1 MKKITFKLLCLTL
14 TCCMICLMF
23 AGCGQ
28 AKPETGDQPDAQ
40 DATQGITDDTASDNT
55 TDEQAQGENTSLYIG
70 TSKGGFKEYPVQLD
84 GEVTA
89 EKLIAA
95 MADLTGWNLD
105 LSDEVFSGKG
115 GMTVSFAP
123 ECALVTG
130 PPETQKEEF
139 VVYDNCGLVQMILD
153 SIQETLRKNFVAEP
167 GDPTSLDI
175 WYCIDEQPI
184 EVEGQVIA
192 TDKPWDEQNIFG

>member
-1 MKKITFKLLCLTL
+1 MKKTALKLLCLTL
-14 TCCMICLMF
+14 TCCMLCFLF
-23 AGCGQ
+23 VGCGQ
-28 AKPETGDQPDAQ
+28 AKKGLDDQPEAQ
-40 DATQGITDDTASDNT
+40 DDTQEMTDDAADGQTQDAKNSV
-55 TDEQAQGENTSLYIG
+55 YIG
-70 TSKGGFKEYPVQLD
+70 TSKGGFKEYPVQID

-139 VVYDNCGLVQMILD
+139 VVYDNCGLAQTILD

-175 WYCIDEQPI
+175 WYCIDEQP
-184 EVEGQVIA
+184 
-192 TDKPWDEQNIFG
+192 

>member
-1 MKKITFKLLCLTL
+1 MKKTALKFLCLTL
-14 TCCMICLMF
+14 TCCMICFMF
-23 AGCGQ
+23 VGCGQ
-28 AKPETGDQPDAQ
+28 SETEPSGQPESQ
-40 DATQGITDDTASDNT
+40 DTTQGIADDTASDNS
-55 TDEQAQGENTSLYIG
+55 TDVQTQDAKISVYIG
-70 TSKGGFKEYPVQLD
+70 TSKGGFKEYPVQID

-105 LSDEVFSGKG
+105 LSDDVFSGKG

-130 PPETQKEEF
+130 PPEAQKDEF
-139 VVYDNCGLVQMILD
+139 VVYDNCGLAQMILD

-167 GDPTSLDI
+167 GDPASLDI

-184 EVEGQVIA
+184 EIEGQVIA